1 MENELYHYGV
11 PGMKWGVRRY
21 QNKDGSLTSAGK
33 RRFKSVDR
41 SERKRQEHTET
52 AKWLLKGNSDNAK
65 IYAKEDREA
74 ARDMK
79 FGMSKSDY
87 DLIIDHAK
95 QSISRSKV
103 YDQMIKDIDS
113 GTLKAGRDFVT
124 TIGKNGYFTD
134 VENGI
139 VFKKT
144 DKEIQANR
152 YKAKDDKT
160 YAKTGIEVQRD
171 DMNRV
176 TSLKA
181 ENMDLKQLKKLRK
194 MQKSIARK
202 GDY

>member
-41 SERKRQEHTET
+41 SERKQQEHTET

-95 QSISRSKV
+95 QSIARSKV

-202 GDY
+202 GNY

>member
-1 MENELYHYGV
+1 MGNELYHYGV

-41 SERKRQEHTET
+41 SERKQQEHTET

-95 QSISRSKV
+95 QSIARSKV

>member
-41 SERKRQEHTET
+41 SERKQQEHTER
-52 AKWLLKGNSDNAK
+52 AKWLLKGNSGNAK

-79 FGMSKSDY
+79 FAMSKSDY
-87 DLIIDHAK
+87 DRIIDHAK
-95 QSISRSKV
+95 QSITRSKV

-124 TIGKNGYFTD
+124 TIGKNGHFTD

-144 DKEIQANR
+144 DKEIQTNR

-160 YAKTGIEVQRD
+160 YAKTGIEVRRD

-176 TSLKA
+176 ASLKA

>member
-21 QNKDGSLTSAGK
+21 QNKDGSLTSVGK

-41 SERKRQEHTET
+41 SERKQQEHAER

-74 ARDMK
+74 ARDLK
-79 FGMSKSDY
+79 FAMSKPDY
-87 DLIIDHAK
+87 DRIIEHAK
-95 QSISRSKV
+95 QSIARSKV
-103 YDQMIKDIDS
+103 YDRMIKDIDS
-113 GTLKAGRDFVT
+113 GTLKAGRDFIT
-124 TIGKNGYFTD
+124 TIGKNGRFTD

-144 DKEIQANR
+144 EKEIQTNR

-160 YAKTGIEVQRD
+160 YAKTGIEVRRD
-171 DMNRV
+171 NMNRV
-176 TSLKA
+176 TRLKA